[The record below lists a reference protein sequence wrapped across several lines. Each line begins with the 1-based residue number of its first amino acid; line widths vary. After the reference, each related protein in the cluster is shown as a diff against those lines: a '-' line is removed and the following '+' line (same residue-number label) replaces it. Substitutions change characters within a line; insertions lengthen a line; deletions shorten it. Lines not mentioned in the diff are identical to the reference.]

1 MNDRRNRV
9 SVFIVALLLVFGCGS
24 SNTVMIGIS
33 GSYVEVADGD
43 STQITVPRR
52 DTDLPLYFS
61 VKCPDGYASCTVLL
75 DNPPVE
81 AKVGETARLTGRL
94 EYRGETM
101 YRFDTGSTSSRSRS
115 MTLDS
120 TRPPGERAGVGE
132 EGEPTETQKFR
143 SGRLAPLRRHC
154 KLTA

>member
-9 SVFIVALLLVFGCGS
+9 PVFIVVLLLALGCGS

-43 STQITVPRR
+43 STQITIPPG

-61 VKCPDGYASCTVLL
+61 VRCPDGYARCTVVL
-75 DNPPVE
+75 DNAPVE
-81 AKVGETARLTGRL
+81 AKIGETVRLTGRL

-101 YRFDTGSTSSRSRS
+101 YRFDVR
-115 MTLDS
+115 
-120 TRPPGERAGVGE
+120 VNVQQ
-132 EGEPTETQKFR
+132 EP
-143 SGRLAPLRRHC
+143 RR
-154 KLTA
+154 

>member
-1 MNDRRNRV
+1 MHDHRNRV
-9 SVFIVALLLVFGCGS
+9 PLFIVVLPFILGCGS

-43 STQITVPRR
+43 STQITVPRG

-81 AKVGETARLTGRL
+81 ATIGETARLTGRL
-94 EYRGETM
+94 EYRGEPM
-101 YRFDTGSTSSRSRS
+101 YRFDVR
-115 MTLDS
+115 
-120 TRPPGERAGVGE
+120 VNVKQ
-132 EGEPTETQKFR
+132 EPIQ
-143 SGRLAPLRRHC
+143 
-154 KLTA
+154 

>member
-1 MNDRRNRV
+1 MNDRPSRV
-9 SVFIVALLLVFGCGS
+9 PLFIVLLLLALGCGS

-61 VKCPDGYASCTVLL
+61 VRCPDGYARCTVVL

-81 AKVGETARLTGRL
+81 AKIGETVRLTGRL

-101 YRFDTGSTSSRSRS
+101 YPFDVR
-115 MTLDS
+115 
-120 TRPPGERAGVGE
+120 VNVQQ
-132 EGEPTETQKFR
+132 EPSQ
-143 SGRLAPLRRHC
+143 
-154 KLTA
+154 

>member
-9 SVFIVALLLVFGCGS
+9 PVFIVMLLLALGCGS

-43 STQITVPRR
+43 RTQITIPPR

-61 VKCPDGYASCTVLL
+61 VRCPDGYARCTVVL
-75 DNPPVE
+75 DNASVG
-81 AKVGETARLTGRL
+81 AKIGETVRLTGRL

-101 YRFDTGSTSSRSRS
+101 YRFDVRVNVQQEQG
-115 MTLDS
+115 
-120 TRPPGERAGVGE
+120 
-132 EGEPTETQKFR
+132 Q
-143 SGRLAPLRRHC
+143 
-154 KLTA
+154 